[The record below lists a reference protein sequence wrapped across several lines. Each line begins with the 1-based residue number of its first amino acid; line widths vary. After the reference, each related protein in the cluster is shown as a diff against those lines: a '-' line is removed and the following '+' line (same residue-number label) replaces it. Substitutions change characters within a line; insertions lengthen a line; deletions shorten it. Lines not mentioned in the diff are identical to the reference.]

1 MKSVRLEWGDIKM
14 SVSLLEV
21 LENAGYDV
29 LNNIDDARWLMSQ
42 NDEWNELYEK
52 AEELEDEYND
62 YLDCKET
69 AEEDGDY
76 NYPSFNE
83 WKELK

>member
-1 MKSVRLEWGDIKM
+1 M

-21 LENAGYDV
+21 LENAGYDIK
-29 LNNIDDARWLMSQ
+29 NNIDDARWLLGQ
-42 NDEWNELYEK
+42 KEDFEALYEE
-52 AEELEDEYND
+52 AENFDDVYND

>member
-1 MKSVRLEWGDIKM
+1 M
-14 SVSLLEV
+14 SVSLSEV

-29 LNNIDDARWLMSQ
+29 KNNLDDAKWLLGQ
-42 NDEWNELYEK
+42 RDEFEALCEDAEHLDEIYE
-52 AEELEDEYND
+52 E

-83 WKELK
+83 WKELKNECH

>member
-1 MKSVRLEWGDIKM
+1 M
-14 SVSLLEV
+14 SVSLQEV

-29 LNNIDDARWLMSQ
+29 KNNLDDAKWLLGQ
-42 NDEWNELYEK
+42 KDEFEALCEDAEHLDEIYE
-52 AEELEDEYND
+52 E

-83 WKELK
+83 WKELNQ

>member
-29 LNNIDDARWLMSQ
+29 LNNVDDARWLMSQ

>member
-76 NYPSFNE
+76 DYPSFNE

>member
-1 MKSVRLEWGDIKM
+1 M

-29 LNNIDDARWLMSQ
+29 LHNVDDARWLMSQ
-42 NDEWNELYEK
+42 NDEWEELYEK

-76 NYPSFNE
+76 NFPSFNE
-83 WKELK
+83 WKELR

>member
-1 MKSVRLEWGDIKM
+1 M
-14 SVSLLEV
+14 SVSILEV

-29 LNNIDDARWLMSQ
+29 KNNLDDAKWLLGQ
-42 NDEWNELYEK
+42 KDEFEALCEDAEHLDEIYE
-52 AEELEDEYND
+52 E

-76 NYPSFNE
+76 NYPSFHE
-83 WKELK
+83 WKEIEHGNE